1 MKESEKKKQVN
12 LKAFYALDQVPNKE
26 KKLEFGTYR
35 FAYKLGK
42 FASGLPK

>member
-1 MKESEKKKQVN
+1 MKESGKKKRVN
-12 LKAFYALDQVPNKE
+12 LKAFYAGDLIPKKE
-26 KKLEFGTYR
+26 KKFEFGTYR